1 MTEHLV
7 YAEEPLPGQWE
18 FYTLD
23 DRYVTVTRDRYLYL
37 LQLEAYFATDG
48 SGASLDDGP
57 VKWEV
62 YKNMCVAKQAWEQ
75 QVRARL
81 ARRQARFLLH

>member
-7 YAEEPLPGQWE
+7 YAINPNPGQWE

-37 LQLEAYFATDG
+37 LQLEDFATDG
-48 SGASLDDGP
+48 RAVPASTMD
-57 VKWEV
+57 
-62 YKNMCVAKQAWEQ
+62 
-75 QVRARL
+75 R
-81 ARRQARFLLH
+81 